1 MSEVFMPLIT
11 CGILENV
18 DHIFHP
24 IVKQV
29 AHRLV
34 DSLNL
39 TSVIGDGIY
48 IDSDWST
55 HSKTSSLSKDA
66 IVNAEQF
73 RV

>member
-1 MSEVFMPLIT
+1 MPLIT

-39 TSVIGDGIY
+39 TYIIGDEIY
-48 IDSDWST
+48 IDSNWST
-55 HSKTSSLSKDA
+55 HSKTSK
-66 IVNAEQF
+66 I
-73 RV
+73 